1 MTPKPDLLAD
11 LNPEQRAAVT
21 HTTGPLLIIAG
32 AGTGKTTVVTRRIA
46 WLIQQGLAKPNEI
59 LALTFTDKAA
69 GEMEARVDQLV
80 PYGLTDTRIATFHA
94 FGDQILREHALDLGL
109 PSEFRILAS
118 DEQALFLAD
127 RFDDIPGIVELR
139 PTNNPRKFVS
149 LILATI
155 SRAKDELVSPR
166 EYLRV
171 TKKMLKL
178 SENPHD
184 ALEARRQVEIAKI
197 YAAYEEFKEE
207 AGVLDFGDQI
217 IRVID
222 LLKHQPSLLRH
233 YRQHF
238 QYTLVDEFQD
248 TNPAQYRLVK
258 LLLGKDK
265 NLTVV
270 GDDDQ
275 AIFAFRGAAVSNIV
289 GFLDDFPKSQR
300 VILHRNYRSTQAILD
315 RAYQLIRH
323 NDPDR
328 LEAKL
333 AINKRLTGLELG
345 ESPTLEWFTHDADEA
360 DWLVEMITELG
371 KTHQLADIAILV
383 RSNSLVSAI
392 AEALGRANI
401 PYLTSTDRDFP
412 KKPEIDGVISFFKTI
427 CHPDDSKHLVKLAF
441 SPYYQIE
448 AQWILA
454 FNELASTSHRSLDS
468 LLAEETSSAWST
480 LSEPGRRA
488 MENFYADIVR
498 FRSEI
503 GQRRAGE
510 LLYQFLQE
518 RGVLEHDPTRALQ
531 LGLFAKFPE
540 ERRLEMIQNLAA
552 VFEAIRNYGAA
563 GRDEFALSFVDQ
575 LESLLTNIV
584 PPSVDLGP
592 DVDAVRI
599 MTVHAAKGLEFEIVF
614 LPGMTADRFPCRRQG
629 RSLDLP
635 DELVKEQLPDG
646 DQHLAE
652 ERRLAYVAVTRA
664 KRQLFLSGATTAGQA
679 KRYKKISPFVME
691 ALGLSKTPTPQIR
704 VSPTERI
711 HYFASGVPVPPT
723 IAFPTH
729 DGVVFLSPAM
739 IETYQRDP
747 YEFYWK
753 YVLRAPILPSRHLV
767 YGNAIHASIE
777 AYYRLRAQG
786 KQPTV
791 ADLLHRYEE
800 AWKSEGFD
808 SRSDE
813 ARQFEIGQVT
823 LERFWTRAEQESLP
837 DCIEEEFTFTLPE
850 VRVRGRIDAIFPK
863 TGEIRDFK
871 TSAVRDQK
879 DANQKIKDNLP
890 IKIYALAYVKRFGK
904 APETL
909 TLDFVD
915 KDLRA
920 SIAPPKAMLE
930 KTKQIIIDTA
940 LAIKAGKF
948 EPNPNNPFKE
958 YE

>member
-21 HTTGPLLIIAG
+21 HATGPLLIIAG

-46 WLIQQGLAKPNEI
+46 WLIHQGLAQPNEI

-69 GEMEARVDQLV
+69 GEMEARVDQLL

-109 PSEFRILAS
+109 PPEFRILAS
-118 DEQALFLAD
+118 DEQAIFLAD
-127 RFDDIPGIVELR
+127 RFDDIPEIEELR

-149 LILATI
+149 LILRAI
-155 SRAKDELVSPR
+155 SRAKDELVSPP
-166 EYLRV
+166 EYLKV
-171 TKKMLKL
+171 TKRLLKA
-178 SENPHD
+178 SKNPHD
-184 ALEARRQVEIAKI
+184 EREARRQVEIAKI
-197 YAAYEEFKEE
+197 YAAYEMFKDE

-222 LLKHQPSLLRH
+222 LLKHQPSLLKH

-238 QYTLVDEFQD
+238 KYILVDEFQD
-248 TNPAQYRLVK
+248 TNPAQYALVK
-258 LLLGKDK
+258 LVLGKDQ

-275 AIFAFRGAAVSNIV
+275 AIFAFRGAAVSNIL

-300 VILHRNYRSTQAILD
+300 VILHRNYRSTQAILNC
-315 RAYQLIRH
+315 AYQLIRH

-333 AINKRLTGLELG
+333 AINKQLTGLQAG
-345 ESPTLEWFTHDADEA
+345 EPATLEWFTHDADEA
-360 DWLVEMITELG
+360 DWLVEAIKELRSSH
-371 KTHQLADIAILV
+371 KLTDIAILV
-383 RSNSLVSAI
+383 RSNSLVAGM
-392 AEALGRANI
+392 ADALGRAHL
-401 PYLTSTDRDFP
+401 PYSTSTDRDFP
-412 KKPEIDGVISFFKTI
+412 KKPEIGGVISFFNAI
-427 CHPDDSKHLVKLAF
+427 CHPDDNKSLVKLAF
-441 SPYYQIE
+441 SPYYQID
-448 AQWILA
+448 ARWILP
-454 FNELASTSHRSLDS
+454 FNELAAKSHLSLDS
-468 LLAEETSSAWST
+468 LLADESSPVWAT
-480 LSEPGRRA
+480 LSQPGRQT
-488 MENFYADIVR
+488 MENFYKDIIR

-503 GQRRAGE
+503 GQRRSGE
-510 LLYQFLQE
+510 LLYQFLEE
-518 RGVLEHDPTRALQ
+518 RGVLEHDPTEAMQ
-531 LGLFAKFPE
+531 LGLFATFPE

-575 LESLLTNIV
+575 LESLLTNVV

-599 MTVHAAKGLEFEIVF
+599 MTAHAAKGLEFEIVF
-614 LPGMTADRFPCRRQG
+614 LPGMTADRFPSRRQG

-635 DELVKEQLPDG
+635 DELIKEQLAAG

-664 KRQLFLSGATTAGQA
+664 KQQLFLSGSATTGQA

-691 ALGLSKTPTPQIR
+691 ALGLSETPTPQTR

-711 HYFASGVPVPPT
+711 HYFAAAVPVAPA
-723 IAFPTH
+723 IEFPTH

-753 YVLRAPILPSRHLV
+753 YVLRAPVLPSRHLV
-767 YGNAIHASIE
+767 YGNAVHASIE
-777 AYYRLRAQG
+777 AYYRLRTQG
-786 KQPTV
+786 DQPTV

-800 AWKSEGFD
+800 AWKSEGFE
-808 SRSDE
+808 SRTDE
-813 ARQFEIGQVT
+813 ARQFAVGQAT
-823 LERFWTRAEQESLP
+823 LKRFWERAEQDSLP
-837 DCIEEEFTFTLPE
+837 DCIEEEFTFTLPG

-863 TGEIRDFK
+863 IGEIRDFK
-871 TSAVRDQK
+871 TSAVRNQK
-879 DANQKIKDNLP
+879 DANQKIRDNLP

-904 APETL
+904 APDTL

-920 SIAPPKAMLE
+920 SMSPTKAILE
-930 KTKQIIIDTA
+930 KTKQTIIDTA